1 MEKEILEKVQ
11 YCLNCKNPLCRT
23 GCPLGNHIPDF
34 IAQLKEGNFQQAYE
48 ILTQTT
54 VLSAVCGR
62 ICPHQKQCQGKCV
75 RGIKGEPVSIG
86 DLEAYV
92 GDFALE
98 NRDSLLNCYLK
109 QGMPKEPNNKKVA
122 VIGGGPAGLT
132 ASAFL
137 RKQGFQ
143 VTIYEKQN
151 KLGGILQRGI
161 PEFRLNKEIV
171 QKAVAQILNLGIQV
185 EYEKELGK
193 NITLEEL
200 KQKYDA
206 VLLTIGANVPR
217 KMVIPGEDLEG
228 VYGGNSLLENQNHPD
243 YTDKNV
249 AIIGGGN
256 VAMDCARTIKRLGAS
271 RVVVIYRRSEK
282 EMPAERKEIEDAKKE
297 GVEFLFLN
305 NITKVLGTNHVE
317 KIECIKTKL
326 VEKEGE
332 NRKVPVDIENSNYTM
347 DMDYIVMAVGGKV
360 EKEVLENSNIE
371 MSKKK
376 YVAINE
382 NNQTS
387 CEKVFAAGDVAGTES
402 TVAWAARDGRDVA
415 EKIAQYLMD

>member
-171 QKAVAQILNLGIQV
+171 QKTVAQILNLGIQV

-193 NITLEEL
+193 NISLEEL

-228 VYGGNSLLENQNHPD
+228 VYGGNSLLEKQNHPD
-243 YTDKNV
+243 YTNKKV
-249 AIIGGGN
+249 AVIGGGN
-256 VAMDCARTIKRLGAS
+256 VAMDCARTIKKLGAS
-271 RVVVIYRRSEK
+271 RVVVIYRRSEE

-305 NITKVLGTNHVE
+305 NITKVLGSNHVE

-332 NRKVPVDIENSNYTM
+332 SRKVPVDIENSNYVM
-347 DMDYIVMAVGGKV
+347 DMDYVVMAVGGKV

>member
-1 MEKEILEKVQ
+1 MEKEILEKAQ

-34 IAQLKEGNFQQAYE
+34 IAQLKKGNVQEAYE
-48 ILTQTT
+48 VLTQTT

-86 DLEAYV
+86 ELEAAI
-92 GDFALE
+92 GDWALE
-98 NRDSLLNCYLK
+98 NRDSLLNSYLK
-109 QGMPKEPNNKKVA
+109 QGMPKETNSKKVA
-122 VIGGGPAGLT
+122 VVGGGPAGLT

-151 KLGGILQRGI
+151 ELGGILQRGI

-171 QKAVAQILNLGIQV
+171 QKTVSQILNLGIQV

-206 VLLTIGANVPR
+206 VLLTIGANISR
-217 KMVIPGEDLEG
+217 KMVIPGEELPG

-243 YTDKNV
+243 YTNKKV

-256 VAMDCARTIKRLGAS
+256 VAMDCARTIKRLGANS
-271 RVVVIYRRSEK
+271 VVVIYRRSEE
-282 EMPAERKEIEDAKKE
+282 EMPAEKKEIEDAKKE

-305 NITKVLGTNHVE
+305 NITKILGSNYVE

-326 VEKEGE
+326 IEEEGE
-332 NRKVPVDIENSNYTM
+332 NRKIPVDIENSNYVI
-347 DMDYIVMAVGGKV
+347 DMDYVVMAVGGKV
-360 EKEVLENSNIE
+360 GKEVLENSKIE
-371 MSKKK
+371 MTKKK
-376 YVAINE
+376 YIAINE

-387 CEKVFAAGDVAGTES
+387 CEKVFAAGDVIGTES
-402 TVAWAARDGRDVA
+402 TVAWAARDGREVA
-415 EKIAQYLMD
+415 IKIGNFLK